1 VIVHTPGIWF
11 STLCLLVV
19 SAPAHSAEPPLRVV
33 PDVDYARY
41 AGTWFEI
48 ARLPFRFQEDCAGDV
63 TATYAPRPDGR
74 ITVTNR
80 CRQPN
85 GRMKEAEGVAR
96 RVQGR
101 PPSVLEVRFA
111 PAFLGFLPM
120 VWGDYQVIAL
130 GEDYDYA
137 VVGTPDRAYLWI
149 LSRTPHMETNT
160 YDAVVAEAKSQGFN
174 VSALMKTR
182 HSSTAPR
189 H

>member
-1 VIVHTPGIWF
+1 MPAPRLWLA
-11 STLCLLVV
+11 TLCLLLL
-19 SAPAHSAEPPLRVV
+19 STPAHAGEPPLRVV

-48 ARLPFRFQEDCAGDV
+48 ARLPFRFQKDCAGDV

-80 CRQPN
+80 CRQAN

-96 RVQGR
+96 RIEGQ
-101 PPSVLEVRFA
+101 PSSVLEVRFA
-111 PAFLGFLPM
+111 PAFLSFLPM

-137 VVGTPDRAYLWI
+137 VVGTPDRSNLWI
-149 LSRTPHMETNT
+149 LSRTPRLETST
-160 YDAVVAEAKSQGFN
+160 YDGVVAEAKAQGFD
-174 VSALMKTR
+174 VSGLVETR
-182 HSSTAPR
+182 HTSTAPR
-189 H
+189 P